1 MNIEEHVE
9 TIAEVIELAH
19 SKWQVAKYQLEL
31 VEENG
36 IDSMKKLRKLCK
48 NAVDWKNRFKS
59 LTPLWEEFDG
69 PCDERFAHE
78 PRCMETAI
86 NVSEYIRNT
95 YEEELVKLRN
105 STRYYPGNRN
115 C

>member
-1 MNIEEHVE
+1 MNIQEHVE
-9 TIAEVIELAH
+9 TIAEVMELAH

-31 VEENG
+31 ATENG

-59 LTPLWEEFDG
+59 LVPLWEEFEG

-95 YEEELVKLRN
+95 YEEELVEIRN
-105 STRYYPGNRN
+105 ETRYYPGNRN

>member
-19 SKWQVAKYQLEL
+19 SQWQVAKYQLEL

-48 NAVDWKNRFKS
+48 NAVDWKNRFNS
-59 LTPLWEEFDG
+59 LLPLWKVMEG
-69 PCDERFAHE
+69 DE
-78 PRCMETAI
+78 PTRCMETAI

-95 YEEELVKLRN
+95 YEEELVELRN
-105 STRYYPGNRN
+105 TTLYYPGNRN